1 MKRALVLFAVLLAT
15 PIDAACIRWGAGAER
30 QGGMQ
35 GQIGRR

>member
-1 MKRALVLFAVLLAT
+1 MKRALVLFAVLLILFT
-15 PIDAACIRWGAGAER
+15 PPAFGGVPELKH